1 MSFVTPSVFMS
12 NFIRNFDPG
21 VVKGIAAAVGVEGLE
36 FERGD
41 KLPRQTLD
49 RVQQSVTSMIG
60 DPQEIA
66 NLVLYIVTQ
75 PIDIGLDEV
84 IIRPG
89 KNLPM

>member
-1 MSFVTPSVFMS
+1 MQQLV
-12 NFIRNFDPG
+12 DG
-21 VVKGIAAAVGVEGLE
+21 LAAAVGVEGLE